1 MTTSRAWIGGGAGVA
16 TLVALTGCMDGES
29 RSVTPLVITSD
40 NAAAA
45 AASAADAGTVTAG
58 AGGGSGGVLA
68 AGLGAAPSDPAVGTR
83 FGLLRFTR
91 KHLQNGFAAPAAAAT
106 PASAL
111 ISSPNQPCEQSGRV
125 SSTLDD
131 RDDNGQ
137 LSIDDTLTLSFDQ
150 CSDESGVTLNGNMV
164 LTVHALIGEPALQ
177 TDWWL
182 TASLAL
188 EQLRITAAGEEWTLN
203 GGTVYTSSTRGT
215 NSDSSLSGPSLTMA
229 GTRDSIVLGNFI
241 YHYSEDSNTLVYTF
255 HGRGALE
262 SSRLNGSFNFES
274 LQRFQGI
281 ADASPTSGNMK
292 LIGAN
297 RSSATFTA
305 LGGDN
310 VRLAVDADGDG
321 AAEDIIDT
329 TWAALAD

>member
-1 MTTSRAWIGGGAGVA
+1 M
-16 TLVALTGCMDGES
+16 ALTGCMDGES

-45 AASAADAGTVTAG
+45 AASVSDASNVTAG
-58 AGGGSGGVLA
+58 AGGGSTGALA
-68 AGLGAAPSDPAVGTR
+68 ASLGAAPLDPAVATR

-91 KHLQNGFAAPAAAAT
+91 QQLQNGFAAPAAAAT

-111 ISSPNQPCEQSGRV
+111 ISSPNRSCEQSGRV
-125 SSTLDD
+125 SSTLND
-131 RDDNGQ
+131 RDDDGQ
-137 LSIDDTLTLSFDQ
+137 LSVDDTLTLSFDQ

-164 LTVHALIGEPALQ
+164 LTVHALIGDPALQ

-203 GGTVYTSSTRGT
+203 GGTVFTSSTHGT
-215 NSDSSLSGPSLTMA
+215 SSDSSLSGPALSVA
-229 GTRDSIVLGNFI
+229 GARDSIVLGNFI
-241 YHYSEDSNTLVYTF
+241 YHYSEDSNTLLYTL

-262 SSRLNGSFNFES
+262 SRRLTGSFNFES

-281 ADASPTSGNMK
+281 GDASPTSGSMK

-305 LGGDN
+305 QGGDN